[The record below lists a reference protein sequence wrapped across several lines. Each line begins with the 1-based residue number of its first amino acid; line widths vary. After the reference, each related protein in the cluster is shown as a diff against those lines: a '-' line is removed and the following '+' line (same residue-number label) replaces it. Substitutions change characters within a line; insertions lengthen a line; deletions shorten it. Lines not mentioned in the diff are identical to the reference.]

1 MDITKPEENK
11 GKGFFK
17 NIGRTIGLIWRYD
30 KKYLI
35 VKLTV
40 SIITSVLPVISAW
53 YSALFIN
60 KIVSREFGSIFDPGL
75 FKIVIFYIALL
86 VLQALFQILYRYFDD
101 RFFISFS
108 QYFEILS
115 IEKRSQIDIQ
125 KYEDP
130 KFNDLVQ
137 KVNENFHRFIRF
149 TDLLFYVFENIIQI
163 TVALVVIARYNP
175 YIALVIF
182 IFLLPDL
189 FIEMKYGESIY
200 GIWGAKS
207 EIKRKYF
214 EDRRHFM
221 NVNSLTEVKIFK
233 LKEFFSTRIN
243 DLLSNFNNEI
253 IKTENR
259 KRGLKFVATFVS
271 FTVTGVIVF
280 LLIKNVVAGVLLIG
294 TFTFLLSQINNL
306 RGSITNFFF
315 NVSKIYGDNMFV
327 RDVFAFF
334 DTVPVV
340 EDGTQLLPTE
350 TPDITF
356 DNVSFGYPGT
366 EKNILNNISLT
377 IKAGE
382 KIAIVGVNGAGKT
395 TFTKLVTRF
404 YDPTQGSIL
413 LNGSIPLKQVQ
424 LKSWYEKVGLL
435 AQEFAKYKL
444 PIKDAIALGDTSK
457 PFDLEQVKYAATQ
470 SGANEFI
477 EEWKE
482 GYDTQLGKEFEGGI
496 EPSVGQWQKIALA
509 RMFYK
514 NPQIWILD
522 EPTASIDAV
531 AEMGIFNKLENL
543 PKDKTVILI
552 SHRFNTVKN
561 ANKIIVIEHGSIAEM
576 GNHEELMKKEGI
588 YHNLFTTQK
597 DSYGN

>member
-1 MDITKPEENK
+1 MDTVKPEENK

-340 EDGTQLLPTE
+340 EDGTQVLPTE

-413 LNGSIPLKQVQ
+413 LNGNIPLKQVQ

-597 DSYGN
+597 DSYSN

>member
-1 MDITKPEENK
+1 MDTVKPEENK

-340 EDGTQLLPTE
+340 EDGTQVLPIE

-413 LNGSIPLKQVQ
+413 LNESIPLKQVQ

-514 NPQIWILD
+514 NPQILILD

-597 DSYGN
+597 DSYSN

>member
-1 MDITKPEENK
+1 MDTAKPEENK

-17 NIGRTIGLIWRYD
+17 NIGRTIVLIWRYD

-137 KVNENFHRFIRF
+137 KVNDNFHRFIRF

-163 TVALVVIARYNP
+163 TVALVVIGRYNP

-182 IFLLPDL
+182 ICLLPDL
-189 FIEMKYGESIY
+189 IIEMKYGESIY

-214 EDRRHFM
+214 EDRRNFM

-233 LKEFFSTRIN
+233 LKEFFLTRIN
-243 DLLSNFNNEI
+243 TLLSNFNDEI
-253 IKTENR
+253 IKAENK
-259 KRGLKFVATFVS
+259 KRGLKFAATFVS
-271 FTVTGVIVF
+271 FTITGIIIF
-280 LLIKNVVAGVLLIG
+280 LLIKNVVAGILLIG

-327 RDVFAFF
+327 RDVFTFF
-334 DTVPVV
+334 DTAAVV
-340 EDGTQLLPTE
+340 EDGMQILPTE

-404 YDPTQGSIL
+404 YDPTEGSIL
-413 LNGSIPLKQVQ
+413 LNGSVPLTQVQ

-477 EEWKE
+477 EEWKD

-597 DSYGN
+597 DSYSN